1 VADAV
6 ATTPTQT
13 PVAAVAPQ
21 AKRRTMC
28 EARAKRQPPSTGN
41 AASPTESAE
50 LAATCRV
57 LSTGHAA
64 SPTGHAASPTE
75 SAELAATC
83 RVP

>member
-6 ATTPTQT
+6 ATTT

-21 AKRRTMC
+21 GKR
-28 EARAKRQPPSTGN
+28 TGH

-64 SPTGHAASPTE
+64 SPTE
-75 SAELAATC
+75 SAELAATSH
-83 RVP
+83 VPQARHLMPPTDSAYD

>member
-1 VADAV
+1 V

-21 AKRRTMC
+21 AKRTTR
-28 EARAKRQPPSTGN
+28 EAGAERQPSSTGH
-41 AASPTESAE
+41 AASPTKSAE

-64 SPTGHAASPTE
+64 SPTE
-75 SAELAATC
+75 SVELAATC

>member
-13 PVAAVAPQ
+13 QVAVVAPQ
-21 AKRRTMC
+21 AKRRTIR
-28 EARAKRQPPSTGN
+28 EVGAERQPSSTGH

-64 SPTGHAASPTE
+64 SPTGHAASPTK
-75 SAELAATC
+75 STELAATC
-83 RVP
+83 RPP

>member
-21 AKRRTMC
+21 AKRTTR
-28 EARAKRQPPSTGN
+28 EAGAERQPSSTGH
-41 AASPTESAE
+41 AASPTKSAE

-75 SAELAATC
+75 SVELAATC

>member
-21 AKRRTMC
+21 AKR
-28 EARAKRQPPSTGN
+28 TGH
-41 AASPTESAE
+41 AASPAESAE

-64 SPTGHAASPTE
+64 SSTGHAASPTE
-75 SAELAATC
+75 SAEMAATC

>member
-1 VADAV
+1 VADVV

-13 PVAAVAPQ
+13 SVAAVAPQ
-21 AKRRTMC
+21 AKRRTIL
-28 EARAKRQPPSTGN
+28 EVGAERQPSSTGN

-64 SPTGHAASPTE
+64 SPTE

>member
-21 AKRRTMC
+21 AKRRTIR
-28 EARAKRQPPSTGN
+28 EAGAERQPSSTGH

-64 SPTGHAASPTE
+64 SPTGHVTSPTE

-83 RVP
+83 RIP

>member
-13 PVAAVAPQ
+13 SVAAVAPQ
-21 AKRRTMC
+21 AKR
-28 EARAKRQPPSTGN
+28 TGH
-41 AASPTESAE
+41 AVSPMESAE

-64 SPTGHAASPTE
+64 SPTE
-75 SAELAATC
+75 SAELG
-83 RVP
+83 RHVVSRRPII

>member
-1 VADAV
+1 VADAM
-6 ATTPTQT
+6 AATPTQT

-21 AKRRTMC
+21 AKRTTR
-28 EARAKRQPPSTGN
+28 EAGAERQPSSTSH

-64 SPTGHAASPTE
+64 FPTE
-75 SAELAATC
+75 SAELGATC
-83 RVP
+83 HVP